1 MATEGRAVG
10 QTTSGG
16 FQIGVRRT
24 LPCTE
29 EALRQPLTS
38 EEGLTIWLGG
48 PIPLYRGTPYT
59 LTDGTTGEL
68 RVFRP
73 RSHLRLTWQPRG
85 WAAPATVQVR
95 VLPAKS
101 GATLS
106 GPFHKYVSGYSPP
119 RSSDGRVPRRGAT
132 ARWAAGCRPQAAG
145 VRAVSRQGIL
155 QYST

>member
-1 MATEGRAVG
+1 MPIEERAVG
-10 QTTSGG
+10 QTTSVG

-29 EALRQPLTS
+29 EALWQLLTS

-48 PIPLYRGTPYT
+48 PIPLQQRTPYT
-59 LTDGTTGEL
+59 LVDGTSGEL

-106 GPFHKYVSGYSPP
+106 IHQEWLP
-119 RSSDGRVPRRGAT
+119 DGA
-132 ARWAAGCRPQAAG
+132 ARIAMKAHWEGVITRLAA
-145 VRAVSRQGIL
+145 L
-155 QYST
+155 L